1 MTTTI
6 YKASKTRSN
15 RPGWSVTFNHP
26 RRIDARGKY
35 GLKVRR
41 GLGTADDAEADRLVD
56 QLDALLSDPSW
67 WSLDRRADAE
77 QRYASVIV
85 AAFFD
90 GIEVG
95 KVRSKDLREEVLP
108 LPTPE
113 EGYARVMLVGVTGA
127 GKTTLLRHL
136 IGSDHKRDRFPS
148 TSTAK
153 TTTADIEIIIGP
165 GPFRAAIT
173 FMTEHEV
180 RCAVDECLEAA
191 CESVVRGH
199 DDTRIAEALLE
210 HREQR
215 FRLSYPLGNWGQA
228 QPGLSIDDEYDMDFD
243 EPDEAY
249 EDDSLPDD
257 ETVGSTEIAENND
270 RLSRY
275 VDRIK
280 TIATAVGHKVAKE
293 RDVFLGLKNANQR
306 QDWLEYFTNALYEDQ
321 DFGQLSLDIMG
332 VLTDRFD
339 LTEVGDFERSAT
351 GWPTIW
357 HYEEEDRGAFLRQ
370 VRWFSSNHDQQFGR
384 LLTPLVD
391 GIRVHA
397 PFQPVA
403 IESQNNSRQLV
414 LLDGEGLGHSAKEAT
429 SVSTKVTETFTE
441 VDMILLVDTSQSPL
455 QAAALE
461 LLRSVGSSGHG
472 HKLAIAFTHFD
483 QVKGD
488 NLGSYAKRRSHVRAS
503 IGNAIG
509 SLRESLGAPVAE
521 ILEKRMESGDFY
533 LGDLDR
539 PTGKIRPGFV
549 KTMSELMERMRR
561 SADPVEVPDLAPS
574 YNIARLELALRD
586 AADGFR
592 NPWLARLG
600 LNYHDGIRKE
610 HWGRVKALCRRIANR
625 WDDEYDGLRP
635 VADFVRQL
643 QASISLW
650 LDNPSEWTRVPA
662 NEDERQAA
670 IDEIRKKVFIRI
682 HQLSQQRLIASHSG
696 EWQSAF
702 AYSGIGSSRERAKEM
717 SGIYHEA
724 APSVTSVL
732 DQTAQEFLGQVIQI
746 VSDAVEE
753 AGGSVVGVQTNDA
766 VPYLAS

>member
-1 MTTTI
+1 MTTAI
-6 YKASKTRSN
+6 YRASKTRSN
-15 RPGWSVTFNHP
+15 RPGWSATFNHP
-26 RRIDARGKY
+26 RRTDARGKF

-41 GLGTADDAEADRLVD
+41 GLGTADDAEADRLVG
-56 QLDALLSDPSW
+56 QLNALLSDPSW

-77 QRYASVIV
+77 QQFSSVIV

-95 KVRSKDLREEVLP
+95 KVRSKDLRETVLP
-108 LPTPE
+108 LPPQGE
-113 EGYARVMLVGVTGA
+113 SYAHVMLVGATGA

-136 IGSDHKRDRFPS
+136 IGSDHRRDRFPS

-153 TTTADIEIIIGP
+153 TTTADIEIITGP
-165 GPFRAAIT
+165 GPFKAAIT

-199 DDTRIAEALLE
+199 GDTRIAEALLE

-215 FRLSYPLGNWGQA
+215 FRLSYPLGNWKQA
-228 QPGLSIDDEYDMDFD
+228 QPGRSKDDEYDPDFD
-243 EPDEAY
+243 EPGEASEEY
-249 EDDSLPDD
+249 TLPDD
-257 ETVGSTEIAENND
+257 ETVGGAEIAENND
-270 RLSRY
+270 RLNGY

-280 TIATAVGHKVAKE
+280 AIATTVGLKVAQE
-293 RDVFLGLKNANQR
+293 RGDFLGLKNANQR
-306 QDWLEYFTNALYEDQ
+306 QDWLESFTNELYENQ
-321 DFGQLSLDIMG
+321 EFGRLSLDIMD
-332 VLTDRFD
+332 VLAERFE
-339 LTEVGDFERSAT
+339 LTVAGNFERSAT

-357 HYEEEDRGAFLRQ
+357 YHGGEDRGTFLRQ

-391 GIRVHA
+391 GIRVRG
-397 PFQPVA
+397 PFQPA
-403 IESQNNSRQLV
+403 TAALQNDDRHLV

-429 SVSTKVTETFTE
+429 SVSTKVTEKFTE
-441 VDMILLVDTSQSPL
+441 ANMILLVDTSQSPL

-472 HKLAIAFTHFD
+472 HKLAVAFTHFD

-488 NLGSYAKRRSHVRAS
+488 NLGSYVRRRSHVRAS

-521 ILEKRMESGDFY
+521 ILEKRMENGDFY

-539 PTGKIRPGFV
+539 PTGRIRPGFI
-549 KTMSELMERMRR
+549 KTMRQLMDRMRQ
-561 SADPVEVPDLAPS
+561 SADPVEIPDLAPS
-574 YNIARLELALRD
+574 YHIARLELVLRD
-586 AADGFR
+586 AADGFKK
-592 NPWLARLG
+592 PWLARLG
-600 LNYHDGIRKE
+600 LNYHEGIRKE

-625 WDDEYDGLRP
+625 WEDEYDGLRP
-635 VADFVRQL
+635 VADLVRQL
-643 QASISLW
+643 QANISLW
-650 LDNPSEWTRVPA
+650 LDSPSEWTRAPK
-662 NEDERQAA
+662 NEDERQVA
-670 IDEIRKKVFIRI
+670 IDEIRKKVFTRI
-682 HQLSQQRLIASHSG
+682 HKLSRHRLIASHSG
-696 EWQSAF
+696 EWRTAF
-702 AYSGIGSSRERAKEM
+702 AYSGIGSSRDRAKEL
-717 SGIYHEA
+717 SGIYDEA

-732 DQTAQEFLGQVIQI
+732 DQTAQEFLGEVIRI

-753 AGGSVVGVQTNDA
+753 AGGSVVGVQTYETD
-766 VPYLAS
+766 PSLSS

>member
-1 MTTTI
+1 MTTTV

-26 RRIDARGKY
+26 RRTDARGKY

-77 QRYASVIV
+77 HRFASVIV

-113 EGYARVMLVGVTGA
+113 EGYARVMLVGATGA

-153 TTTADIEIIIGP
+153 TTTADIEIITGS

-191 CESVVRGH
+191 CESVIRGH

-228 QPGLSIDDEYDMDFD
+228 QQGLSIDYEYDMDFD
-243 EPDEAY
+243 EPDEAN
-249 EDDSLPDD
+249 EEDSLPDD

-280 TIATAVGHKVAKE
+280 AIATAVGHKVEKE
-293 RDVFLGLKNANQR
+293 RGDFLGLKNANQR

-321 DFGQLSLDIMG
+321 DFGQLSLDIMD

-339 LTEVGDFERSAT
+339 LTEAGDFERSAT

-357 HYEEEDRGAFLRQ
+357 RYEEEDRGVFLRQ

-391 GIRVHA
+391 GVRVHG
-397 PFQPVA
+397 PFQPAA

-429 SVSTKVTETFTE
+429 SVSTKVTEKFTE

-539 PTGKIRPGFV
+539 PIGKIRPGFV
-549 KTMSELMERMRR
+549 KTMRELMERMRR

-574 YNIARLELALRD
+574 YNIVRLELALRD
-586 AADGFR
+586 AADGFK

-625 WDDEYDGLRP
+625 WDNEYDGLRP

-650 LDNPSEWTRVPA
+650 LDSPSEWTRVPE
-662 NEDERQAA
+662 NEDERQAT
-670 IDEIRKKVFIRI
+670 IDEIRKKVFNRI
-682 HQLSQQRLIASHSG
+682 HQLSQQRLITSHSG
-696 EWQSAF
+696 EWQRAF
-702 AYSGIGSSRERAKEM
+702 AYSGIGSSRDRAKEM

-732 DQTAQEFLGQVIQI
+732 EQTAQEFLDQVIQI